1 MTWQELASPSQLK
14 DMGFAIR
21 LLMQWQESTYHLP
34 LLENPNAFFREKEK
48 IAALL
53 VDNHLG
59 KLARKVRMLG
69 EQKELDSEAFMDE
82 WSEIAFF
89 TSLWS
94 QFEELPDGLKTNLIY
109 QSGPNITKKHL
120 SKQKPFTDQFLV
132 TGIRY
137 ATEERLL
144 RRSVY
149 FYARQQKRPHLLL
162 EYSFNKKPF
171 DRSYHVGEV
180 YQGEAVAYPFPGSL
194 RMNPG
199 YWKLERNHAGLFDD
213 MRPSSMDEAILSYNT
228 VLKVNPF
235 CEPFPVLVELQTVY
249 DKDEWKV
256 TDSEGNRVRMATVK
270 KDLGASFYAA
280 SFQRMLVVIALLSR
294 EGVLPLS
301 YFNGEYLV
309 DLPGEV

>member
-1 MTWQELASPSQLK
+1 MIWQELAGPSQLK
-14 DMGFAIR
+14 DMGFAVR

-34 LLENPNAFFREKEK
+34 LVENPTAFFREKEK

-53 VDNHLG
+53 VDNHMG

-69 EQKELDSEAFMDE
+69 AQNELDSEDFIAD

-94 QFEELPDGLKTNLIY
+94 QFEKLPEGLKANLIY

-120 SKQKPFTDQFLV
+120 SEQKPFIDQFLV

-144 RRSVY
+144 RRSVF
-149 FYARQQKRPHLLL
+149 FYTRQRKSFHLLL

-171 DRSYHVGEV
+171 DRSFHVGEV
-180 YQGEAVAYPFPGSL
+180 YHGEAVDYPFPGSL
-194 RMNPG
+194 RMRSG
-199 YWKLERNHAGLFDD
+199 YWKLERNHAGLFDE
-213 MRPSSMDEAILSYNT
+213 MRPVSMEEAILSYKT
-228 VLKVNPF
+228 VLEINPF
-235 CEPFPVLVELQTVY
+235 CEPFPVLTELQTVY

-256 TDSEGNRVRMATVK
+256 TDSGGNRVRMAALK
-270 KDLGASFYAA
+270 KDERASFYAA
-280 SFQRMLVVIALLSR
+280 SFQRMLKVFVLLSR
-294 EGVLPLS
+294 EGVLPVS